1 MENGVTGRVLCSLV
15 VNTDGSLCSIEIGED
30 CYAKKMDGSPAPKGM
45 LRLFVEEAFRVVDG
59 MPKWTPGQKDGKAVA
74 VRYVLPFTFRLQ

>member
-1 MENGVTGRVLCSLV
+1 
-15 VNTDGSLCSIEIGED
+15 
-30 CYAKKMDGSPAPKGM
+30 
-45 LRLFVEEAFRVVDG
+45 

>member
-1 MENGVTGRVLCSLV
+1 
-15 VNTDGSLCSIEIGED
+15 
-30 CYAKKMDGSPAPKGM
+30 MDGSPAPKEM
-45 LRLFVEEAFRVVDG
+45 LRLFVDEAFRVING